1 MNYLIDQFMWG
12 YQQHFQISLQSFA
25 KRIFSKLDPY
35 LRPKTFLVGILNEEL
50 GNRHEICL
58 EPEDCGCMQRD
69 FKNVRKLATQL
80 ELVDPESRILHTH
93 PIAEK
98 NHKIRIKNNALRNAI
113 LKTIQRSSVYSDL
126 LTYVSSPTE
135 KEEYLIFVIL
145 QVSKSAYESHYRLS
159 KEESK
164 EHYHISVSLINST
177 INEFLEAA
185 SHELYVPNAGADLGF
200 SKYEGDE
207 VTKAAGKNF
216 MYTISSKGENPYG
229 LHGLWDACNIISSLT
244 YEGEEGVGGI
254 IIARRDHQNVR
265 MSLIL
270 DNPIIISEYR
280 KVRKFLELSDQKNC
294 LISDSYRIYGLGQI
308 FGDYNPIN
316 ENLFLVNFTQHYH
329 WEVSHAESCLMKI
342 SYNQPHLPKTK
353 IDREKFYSDLK
364 RIFKGIKGKDLD
376 NLWLIVVEAL
386 KQKHGTMLVV
396 YKGAKDEAKRLAKQ
410 CFTIKPTALN
420 EETIKINKITSIDGA
435 VLLSPDGICHAI
447 GVILDGLATDKGDS
461 ARGARYNSAVR
472 YYENIKQE
480 FPCILIII
488 SEDGMVNFV
497 PDLMPQVKR
506 SFIIEKINE
515 LKELDKSDKIKVKDF
530 NMTLDWLEQH
540 KFYLSQDQCDEI
552 NNLRTDIEKKLEKQ
566 LGADFI
572 KIVRR
577 DLKPNPEMNESY
589 LVD

>member
-1 MNYLIDQFMWG
+1 MNCVIDQFMWG
-12 YQQHFQISLQSFA
+12 YQRYFQISLGSFA
-25 KRIFSKLDPY
+25 ERIFSKLDID
-35 LRPKTFLVGILNEEL
+35 LQPKTFLVGIRNEGL

-58 EPEDCGCMQRD
+58 EPEDCGYMQRD
-69 FKNVRKLATQL
+69 FKNVRKLAAQL
-80 ELVDPESRILHTH
+80 ELVDSESKIIHTH
-93 PIAEK
+93 PIAQK
-98 NHKIRIKNNALRNAI
+98 NHKIRIKNNALRDAI
-113 LKTIQRSSVYSDL
+113 LKTVQRSSVYSDL
-126 LTYVSSPTE
+126 LTYVSYPTE
-135 KEEYLIFVIL
+135 KEGYSIFVIL
-145 QVSKSAYESHYRLS
+145 QVRKSAYESHYRLS
-159 KEESK
+159 KEKFK
-164 EHYHISVSLINST
+164 ERYHISVSLINST
-177 INEFLEAA
+177 IDKFLEAA
-185 SHELYVPNAGADLGF
+185 SHELYVPNAGAGLDF
-200 SKYEGDE
+200 SKYESDE
-207 VTKAAGKNF
+207 IIKAAGKNF
-216 MYTISSKGENPYG
+216 MYTLSSKGKTLYG

-254 IIARRDHQNVR
+254 IIAPRDHQNIR
-265 MSLIL
+265 MNLIL
-270 DNPIIISEYR
+270 DNPIKISEYR
-280 KVRKFLELSDQKNC
+280 KVRKFLELSDQKNY
-294 LISDSYRIYGLGQI
+294 LISDSYLMYGLGQI

-316 ENLFLVNFTQHYH
+316 EDLFLVNFTQHYH
-329 WEVSHAESCLMKI
+329 WEVSHAGNCLMKV

-353 IDREKFYSDLK
+353 INRKKFYSDLE
-364 RIFKGIKGKDLD
+364 RIFEGIRGKDLD
-376 NLWLIVVEAL
+376 NLWLIVNEAL

-396 YKGAKDEAKRLAKQ
+396 SEKAKDEAKRLANQ

-515 LKELDKSDKIKVKDF
+515 LKELEKSDKIKVKDF
-530 NMTLDWLEQH
+530 NMNLDWLEQH

-552 NNLRTDIEKKLEKQ
+552 NNLRTDIEKKLEEQ
-566 LGADFI
+566 LGADYM
-572 KIVRR
+572 KIVRY
-577 DLKPNPEMNESY
+577 DLEPNPEMNESY

>member
-1 MNYLIDQFMWG
+1 MNYVQFMWG
-12 YQQHFQISLQSFA
+12 YQHHFQISLESFA
-25 KRIFSKLDPY
+25 ERIFSKLDPY

-159 KEESK
+159 KEEFK

-207 VTKAAGKNF
+207 ITKAAGKNF
-216 MYTISSKGENPYG
+216 MYTISSKGENFYG

-254 IIARRDHQNVR
+254 IIAPRDHQNVR

-308 FGDYNPIN
+308 FGDYNLIN

-329 WEVSHAESCLMKI
+329 WEVSHAENCLMKI

-364 RIFKGIKGKDLD
+364 RIFKGIKRKDLD

-396 YKGAKDEAKRLAKQ
+396 SKGAKDEAKRLAKQ

-472 YYENIKQE
+472 YYENIKRR

-506 SFIIEKINE
+506 SFIIEKIDE
-515 LKELDKSDKIKVKDF
+515 LKELDKSDKIRVKDF

-540 KFYLSQDQCDEI
+540 NFYLSQNQCDEI